1 MRIHLC
7 GTQIRRHPRRP
18 ATARQ
23 VGRSH
28 ASTASVAAIDG
39 MQRKD
44 ETLGSARHEHGRGD
58 GNISGGTRE
67 TFDEMVDNAG
77 KLCRD
82 HGGTEDEIE
91 LVCELQRQWLEE
103 ERDVYLAKLRG
114 WLERDC
120 ASMN

>member
-1 MRIHLC
+1 MTKHWDLR
-7 GTQIRRHPRRP
+7 GMNMAEVM
-18 ATARQ
+18 AT
-23 VGRSH
+23 S
-28 ASTASVAAIDG
+28 AAALD
-39 MQRKD
+39 
-44 ETLGSARHEHGRGD
+44 
-58 GNISGGTRE
+58 E

-91 LVCELQRQWLEE
+91 SVRELQRQWLEE